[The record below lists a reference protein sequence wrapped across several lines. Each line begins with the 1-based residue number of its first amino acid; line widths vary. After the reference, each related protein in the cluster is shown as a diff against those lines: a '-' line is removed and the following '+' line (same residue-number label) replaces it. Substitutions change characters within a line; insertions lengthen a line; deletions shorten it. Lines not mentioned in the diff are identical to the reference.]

1 MTRGRMYPSE
11 RAFRIQ
17 DRKAMSEAKVRRL
30 QREACKL
37 SQLFVESYHQSL
49 VPLNGQVI
57 YLACDPA
64 SGKTAWCAPY
74 EKGWGGLPH
83 TNTWSQMEVIVLEK
97 IGTQSSSQKL
107 GEFMFILRDWIF
119 SRPGQKQVFQS
130 GICWLKGSEFTK
142 VIHAPQAP
150 SCPPILMSRWEG
162 SYMVGV
168 SSPWLQHKRERRLM
182 W

>member
-1 MTRGRMYPSE
+1 M
-11 RAFRIQ
+11 
-17 DRKAMSEAKVRRL
+17 
-30 QREACKL
+30 
-37 SQLFVESYHQSL
+37 ESYHQSL

-64 SGKTAWCAPY
+64 SGKTAWYGPY

-119 SRPGQKQVFQS
+119 SRPGQKQVSQS
-130 GICWLKGSEFTK
+130 RICWLKGSEFTK
-142 VIHAPQAP
+142 VIHAPRPPRALP
-150 SCPPILMSRWEG
+150 SSWAGEKVATQL
-162 SYMVGV
+162 GV
-168 SSPWLQHKRERRLM
+168 SSPWLQHKGKKDDLIGKNCITTQKSHKDNYLITWGQEKIPSERMRCIYL
-182 W
+182 